1 MRSEH
6 PVGTGPD
13 SLEVGRHL
21 EIAQPILPLSL
32 DLQRLHDQLLMRM
45 GRNLMGYQ
53 GIEWSL
59 KLILKYSLLKS
70 GKPSSVPG
78 ENGKLPTLGVLVTAF
93 IDCLNFRPDDPSVNQ
108 DLFQSLATER
118 VRKVVAD
125 RNTLAHTFFEIPGV
139 DSYSKEGLEKG
150 IQRLDAMYREAL
162 LFNDD
167 LTPLL
172 FLYTEI
178 LLARPSPIPEL
189 RVMNTLLRAYA
200 QQRGLQISVH
210 DRNYEEII
218 ELLQLAEREGPKQHE
233 MTPLTWAGRYIY
245 KSMPEFSPEL

>member
-1 MRSEH
+1 MLSEH
-6 PVGTGPD
+6 PGGTGTD
-13 SLEVGRHL
+13 SAVADQHPET
-21 EIAQPILPLSL
+21 AQPILPLPL
-32 DLQRLHDQLLMRM
+32 DLQRLHRRLLMHM
-45 GRNLMGYQ
+45 GRNLMRYQ
-53 GIEWSL
+53 GIEWVL
-59 KLILKYSLLKS
+59 KLILKYLRPKP
-70 GKPSSVPG
+70 GKPAAVPG
-78 ENGKLPTLGVLVTAF
+78 ENGKLRTLGVLVAVLLDR
-93 IDCLNFRPDDPSVNQ
+93 IDFRPDDPSVNQ

-167 LTPLL
+167 LTPFL

-189 RVMNTLLRAYA
+189 RVLNRLLRAYA
-200 QQRGLQISVH
+200 QQRGLQISIH
-210 DRNYEEII
+210 NRDYSEII

-233 MTPLTWAGRYIY
+233 MTPLTWAGQYIR